1 MQYRCRGHKEN
12 KTLMKSTAIL
22 LVFTLFIISGC
33 EEQIPQPLKPLIKP
47 QQGKEAKQPAATT
60 VSVEKMEEAGD
71 TYSYRIEGRRDP
83 FKSLLLG
90 LKEKKTAGITPL
102 QQRSLVELRV
112 IGIVWGAQGYMAM
125 IETPDGKGYLIK
137 EGTLI
142 GPDGGSVKKITE
154 DSVIIEEVYTDYY
167 GRKRS
172 KQTVLRLHIKEEGG
186 G

>member
-1 MQYRCRGHKEN
+1 
-12 KTLMKSTAIL
+12 MKIEHSLKLIAVL
-22 LVFTLFIISGC
+22 LFILYFAISGC

-47 QQGKEAKQPAATT
+47 RQGTEAKQPAATPAPGEGKT
-60 VSVEKMEEAGD
+60 EEAGD

-90 LKEKKTAGITPL
+90 LKEKKTAGLTPL
-102 QQRSLVELRV
+102 QQRSLGELRV
-112 IGIVWGAQGYMAM
+112 IGIVWGAQAYMAM

-142 GPDGGSVKKITE
+142 GPDGGYVKKITE
-154 DSVIIEEVYTDYY
+154 DSVIIEEAYTDYY